1 MRGAGCLTKIEIT
14 REEAERRLTAIY
26 KTIRIRV
33 DIAAHGVWEFQDGSH
48 YCGWLTVSAD
58 GLSNTRG

>member
-1 MRGAGCLTKIEIT
+1 MKTEIT

-26 KTIRIRV
+26 KAIRIKV
-33 DIAAHGVWEFQDGSH
+33 DIAAHGIWEFQDGSR

-58 GLSNTRG
+58 GLSHQRG